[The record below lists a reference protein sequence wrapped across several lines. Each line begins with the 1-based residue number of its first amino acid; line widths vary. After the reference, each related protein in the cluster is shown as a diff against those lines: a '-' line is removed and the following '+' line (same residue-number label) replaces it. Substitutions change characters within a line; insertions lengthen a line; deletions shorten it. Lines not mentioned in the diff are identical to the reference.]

1 MTGERNSE
9 GYHCCGSDDDD
20 GGGDGSGGAAG
31 DPLVPFVWNRHIRH
45 PHIRHSHRHIRVMET
60 FQSLDIDPPHGT
72 LLIRRR
78 RR

>member
-31 DPLVPFVWNRHIRH
+31 DPLVPFVWNRHIRRS
-45 PHIRHSHRHIRVMET
+45 HIRHRHICVMET